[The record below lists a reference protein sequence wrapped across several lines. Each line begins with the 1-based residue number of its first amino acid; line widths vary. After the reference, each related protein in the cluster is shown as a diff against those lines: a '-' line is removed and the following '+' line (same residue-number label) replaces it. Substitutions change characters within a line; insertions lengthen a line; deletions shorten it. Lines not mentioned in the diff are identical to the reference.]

1 MFSNPS
7 PREAEREG
15 SPAWVRLS
23 QKKKKKTRILQSSK
37 MLTLCEKWENQG
49 APVVGVMVSTLI
61 SMNASV
67 FSLTFLL
74 IGFFVDLFVCHKL
87 NAYETQ
93 LHYNGKIIYHIDY
106 PEMFTYSNI

>member
-23 QKKKKKTRILQSSK
+23 QKKKKTRILQSSK